1 MKQYNKFTYNGLKR
15 KDEKM
20 AKKLN
25 KEELEL
31 MSYND
36 IANILLKDKTK
47 QSTLDLFTKIV
58 EMLELPKQTLEN
70 KIGEFYTAL
79 TNDKR
84 FLMLEDGTW
93 DLRTNHKAQN
103 IIIEEDEEDYDD
115 VEEDYD
121 DMIEENEEVEDI
133 YSDESDED
141 VASAR
146 EEYKNLVIVDE
157 EDLEKN

>member
-1 MKQYNKFTYNGLKR
+1 
-15 KDEKM
+15 M
-20 AKKLN
+20 AKKLK

-36 IANILLKDKTK
+36 IANILLKENKN

-58 EMLELPKQTLEN
+58 EMLELPSQTLEN
-70 KIGEFYTAL
+70 KIGEFNTAL

-93 DLRTNHKAQN
+93 DLRINHKAQN
-103 IIIEEDEEDYDD
+103 ITIEEDLEDYDD
-115 VEEDYD
+115 IEEDYD
-121 DMIEENEEVEDI
+121 DMMEDTEEEDLYNEEMDEDI
-133 YSDESDED
+133 
-141 VASAR
+141 ASAR

-157 EDLEKN
+157 EELEEN

>member
-1 MKQYNKFTYNGLKR
+1 
-15 KDEKM
+15 M

-36 IANILLKDKTK
+36 IANILLKENTK

-84 FLMLEDGTW
+84 FIMLEDGKW

-103 IIIEEDEEDYDD
+103 LTIEEDLEDYDDIEEDYDD
-115 VEEDYD
+115 IV
-121 DMIEENEEVEDI
+121 EENEEEDI
-133 YSDESDED
+133 YAEDIDED
-141 VASAR
+141 IASAR

-157 EDLEKN
+157 EELEEN

>member
-1 MKQYNKFTYNGLKR
+1 
-15 KDEKM
+15 M

-36 IANILLKDKTK
+36 IANILLKENTK

-84 FLMLEDGTW
+84 FLMLEDGKW

-103 IIIEEDEEDYDD
+103 LTIEEDLEDYDDIEEDYDD
-115 VEEDYD
+115 IV
-121 DMIEENEEVEDI
+121 EENEEEDI
-133 YSDESDED
+133 YAEDIDED
-141 VASAR
+141 IASAR

-157 EDLEKN
+157 EELEEN

>member
-1 MKQYNKFTYNGLKR
+1 MT
-15 KDEKM
+15 
-20 AKKLN
+20 KKLN

-36 IANILLKDKTK
+36 IANILLKESEK

-58 EMLELPKQTLEN
+58 EMLELPKSTLEN

-93 DLRTNHKAQN
+93 DLRINHKTKN
-103 IIIEEDEEDYDD
+103 ITLK
-115 VEEDYD
+115 
-121 DMIEENEEVEDI
+121 
-133 YSDESDED
+133 
-141 VASAR
+141 A
-146 EEYKNLVIVDE
+146 L
-157 EDLEKN
+157 